1 MNSINAIQPYN
12 IYRVN
17 PVNLFENR
25 KQNTN
30 MFAQHQYN
38 LNHPNVTENNTNNG
52 HLDFLA

>member
-38 LNHPNVTENNTNNG
+38 LNHPNVTGNNTNNG
-52 HLDFLA
+52 HLDLLA